1 MRILKESIIVA
12 FAFVGVVVGAGFA
25 TGQEIFQFF
34 TSHGAYSI
42 SGIIVTGLLIT
53 LGGMVVM
60 HTGHHLKSRNH
71 SDSINYFLYP
81 SIARG
86 FDIILT
92 MFMLSLAIIMT
103 AGGASTIHQSFN
115 LPRTHISRLYFSNT
129 VSKIR
134 SFNCCAWWSYSIFN
148 CNCHYDCGLLFHNES
163 S

>member
-1 MRILKESIIVA
+1 MRILKEYIIVA

-71 SDSINYFLYP
+71 SVIQLTISYTPLLQEVL
-81 SIARG
+81 
-86 FDIILT
+86 IL
-92 MFMLSLAIIMT
+92 F
-103 AGGASTIHQSFN
+103 
-115 LPRTHISRLYFSNT
+115 
-129 VSKIR
+129 
-134 SFNCCAWWSYSIFN
+134 
-148 CNCHYDCGLLFHNES
+148 
-163 S
+163 